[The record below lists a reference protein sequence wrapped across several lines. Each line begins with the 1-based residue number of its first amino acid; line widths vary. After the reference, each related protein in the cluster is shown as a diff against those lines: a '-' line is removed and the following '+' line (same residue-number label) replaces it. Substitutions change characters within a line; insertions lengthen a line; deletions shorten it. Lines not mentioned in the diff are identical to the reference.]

1 MEIVFSFLV
10 NIIVNII
17 NIGIFIFIILG
28 FPIAWLISELKNHDR
43 RSRIARGI
51 LAIVSSILI
60 STLFSLGQRLN
71 YTTNYAMVSRHLIQ
85 VTITQLEKGN
95 NETVLSSL
103 KKLQNQFNF
112 NAGDSLGKYENLVKE
127 AVFSM
132 EHKK

>member
-1 MEIVFSFLV
+1 MEIVFSF
-10 NIIVNII
+10 IVNII

-28 FPIAWLISELKNHDR
+28 FPTAWLISELKNHDR
-43 RSRIARGI
+43 RSRITRGI

-95 NETVLSSL
+95 N
-103 KKLQNQFNF
+103 
-112 NAGDSLGKYENLVKE
+112 
-127 AVFSM
+127 
-132 EHKK
+132 